1 MSTFLVPE
9 ESGFKNVTILIAILT
24 QTMTKTLLELS
35 LEEKLIVAKEFAI
48 SMKTVVLTLS
58 LISEVA
64 IELVRTN
71 P

>member
-9 ESGFKNVTILIAILT
+9 ESAFKNVTILITILT

-35 LEEKLIVAKEFAI
+35 LEEKLIVAKKFAI
-48 SMKTVVLTLS
+48 SMKTVVLPLS

-71 P
+71 T

>member
-9 ESGFKNVTILIAILT
+9 ESAFKNVTILIAILT

-48 SMKTVVLTLS
+48 SMKTVVLPLS

-71 P
+71 A